1 MPVQAHGPA
10 RTARG
15 KKARADARAARREA
29 GRTGRQERG
38 RTHGP
43 LGGRPDARASGGEEH
58 ERPQST
64 AKPSTMPVQ
73 APMQAAAAPVSR
85 APGGA

>member
-64 AKPSTMPVQ
+64 SKM
-73 APMQAAAAPVSR
+73 PMQAAAAPVSR